1 MRQRSSALIL
11 EFRACSPSPS
21 SPPPHSNTMADAL
34 RPNLHIET
42 NLRSANGSAATHGNL
57 VAPDVSSPFA
67 FLGKATKLITDRLS
81 GASLSDEAR
90 PVEVLAPPTE
100 EWGTTIRKE
109 KFQDMDLLE
118 SGNARE
124 YISEDC
130 LSPTQSKSWTY
141 STVERVNKT
150 QYRMY
155 WNSDQ
160 FLLSAKQ
167 VGGTFFI
174 SQYETFPE
182 RGESG
187 DEPTGHYCAVLR
199 KVGEHNFK
207 LYSCGCEGC
216 DQSFS
221 TFTCCN
227 THENAEADVS
237 ATAAAATEGA
247 DRQLLADIS
256 HYTKA
261 AGIAGSEMR
270 CFSVVLPA
278 VMDDR
283 RSRVVWCP
291 RVSRSITPSG
301 GTPRG
306 TPQRELITSPSP
318 VNRRQHR
325 FTFDAPTSDRIK
337 VGSKLPVW
345 CPEVNSL
352 MLKFHGGRIREASA
366 KNFML
371 MVEDEPVP
379 SARSGDGGSGVDP
392 TGSNRVVMQ
401 FGKFSKS
408 KFALDFRFPLAPIQA
423 FAIGLSSCAW
433 NVKPALST

>member
-1 MRQRSSALIL
+1 MTDS
-11 EFRACSPSPS
+11 
-21 SPPPHSNTMADAL
+21 L
-34 RPNLHIET
+34 RPNLHIQT
-42 NLRSANGSAATHGNL
+42 DNLARLPPPSTTASHVQPSATGSLT
-57 VAPDVSSPFA
+57 
-67 FLGKATKLITDRLS
+67 FLEKATKMLTDRLGS
-81 GASLSDEAR
+81 VSVSEETRAADC
-90 PVEVLAPPTE
+90 VLAPTTT
-100 EWGTTIRKE
+100 EWGTSIRKE

-118 SGNARE
+118 CGNARE
-124 YISEDC
+124 YISEEC
-130 LSPTQSKSWTY
+130 LSPTQAKSWTY
-141 STVERVNKT
+141 STVERTNKS

-167 VGGTFFI
+167 VGGNFFI

-182 RGESG
+182 RGDST

-199 KVGEHNFK
+199 KVGDHNFK

-221 TFTCCN
+221 TFTCTN
-227 THENAEADVS
+227 TKEDASAEAEMSADVS
-237 ATAAAATEGA
+237 ASGGSSTHAHLTEGA

-256 HYTKA
+256 HFTKA

-270 CFSVVLPA
+270 CFQVIIPA
-278 VMDDR
+278 VMEDR

-306 TPQRELITSPSP
+306 TPARELVTSPSP
-318 VNRRQHR
+318 LNKRKHT
-325 FTFDAPTSDRIK
+325 FTFDAPTSDRIRI
-337 VGSKLPVW
+337 GSKLPVW

-371 MVEDEPVP
+371 MIEDEPVP
-379 SARSGDGGSGVDP
+379 STRGDSGAAGLDP
-392 TGSNRVVMQ
+392 NGSNRVVMQ

-408 KFALDFRFPLAPIQA
+408 KFALDFRYPLAPVQA
-423 FAIGLSSCAW
+423 FAVGLSSCAW
-433 NVKPALST
+433 NIKPPTSS

>member
-1 MRQRSSALIL
+1 M
-11 EFRACSPSPS
+11 
-21 SPPPHSNTMADAL
+21 
-34 RPNLHIET
+34 
-42 NLRSANGSAATHGNL
+42 GGN
-57 VAPDVSSPFA
+57 
-67 FLGKATKLITDRLS
+67 
-81 GASLSDEAR
+81 
-90 PVEVLAPPTE
+90 
-100 EWGTTIRKE
+100 
-109 KFQDMDLLE
+109 
-118 SGNARE
+118 
-124 YISEDC
+124 
-130 LSPTQSKSWTY
+130 
-141 STVERVNKT
+141 
-150 QYRMY
+150 
-155 WNSDQ
+155 
-160 FLLSAKQ
+160 
-167 VGGTFFI
+167 FFI

-182 RGESG
+182 RGDST

-227 THENAEADVS
+227 TQEDASADASVVGDG
-237 ATAAAATEGA
+237 AASTGGGHHRHSHALTEGA

-256 HYTKA
+256 HFTKA

-270 CFSVVLPA
+270 CFQVIIPA
-278 VMDDR
+278 VMEDR

-291 RVSRSITPSG
+291 RVSRSVTPSG

-306 TPQRELITSPSP
+306 TPSPL
-318 VNRRQHR
+318 NKRKHR

-337 VGSKLPVW
+337 IGSKLPVW

-352 MLKFHGGRIREASA
+352 MLKFHGGRIREVSA

-371 MVEDEPVP
+371 VVEDDPVP
-379 SARSGDGGSGVDP
+379 SVRGDSGTAALDP
-392 TGSNRVVMQ
+392 SGSNRVVMQ

-408 KFALDFRFPLAPIQA
+408 KFALDFRYPLALVQA

-433 NVKPALST
+433 NIKPPVVS